1 MCGRWVIGRWFGSH
15 VFGEKRQRAAAV
27 QNLADFAHLGTRL
40 CESLRGSET
49 RGPVQAS
56 PSLNSHSHRPGKP
69 LQNQYNP
76 GMNTRAPLAAMK
88 RIKLFCLGWGLGLH
102 LLLHSAA
109 PGGAPTELL
118 RQGVVAEETGKGPD
132 EAAGLYRRAA
142 EAGEVQRV
150 ATATALYRLGEM
162 EWRAGKTNEAVG
174 TWRLLAAQYADQTNL
189 LSLIRERLPSPT
201 SPIQRPQRESAGS
214 TSNVGRPG
222 VEATPLTIAAA
233 SVGQLD
239 QLPQNQWSV
248 WLQLQGVKPPG
259 LALLEQQRDQVTQ
272 AYTTAR
278 TDLGPDHPKMREYQ
292 RSLEIL
298 AKQIAQETA
307 DVVGVLR
314 HIATPQPTEGIPGA
328 AVSPKAAPADAD
340 ADLSAEERTELERVR
355 KILRDS
361 PDVLSMRTRQE
372 NRSPF
377 EDAAERGFTK
387 VLTFL
392 ATNGIRPQGTWAL
405 SLAAQSGQLAAVQEL
420 LRLGA
425 DPNEAVDYPT
435 PLACAAAKG
444 HRRVLEALLKA
455 GATVNALGPYR
466 NHTFNYNIDGPP
478 GGTGSRTLTAV
489 HAAVFNQSRVGLEV
503 LAAAGADLN
512 LPDAAG
518 RSPLAIAV
526 REGTPEQVTFLLARG
541 VDVNRPDRAGI
552 TPLLATGNRRIQLE
566 LLAAGADPNQRFL
579 NGESPLWGAVG
590 KHDPELVKLLL
601 EKGARTDVW
610 VQENSV
616 LGQAL
621 GSESYMKAPND
632 VRRDLRTIVEML
644 LKAGAKTSPIEVRL
658 LLMCV
663 FTEDPELVALALKRG
678 EAPSVPNEETPP
690 LLAAVR
696 TSAAITALLLEAG
709 ADPNQPGTVNF
720 MPDRNTGRPPSAETA
735 FELAYR
741 QLLASAEPEGGV
753 IQLGSQ
759 DPRVFSRRFFFLS
772 PEDRRQIYDLLVAK
786 GGRRMICT
794 PGSVGFATAI
804 TNRIYPFFQQ
814 TPISVERE
822 FTLAEM
828 LDRILLRSLE
838 PGREEQSPMPWYPD
852 LAGAYIYNDLVRT
865 EPPKQTPVNLAAL
878 IETGDFGKSLR
889 LNWGDLLIVPKQ
901 PRKGD
906 TEPYVLPAEKS
917 KALGLAIRK
926 IIRLGV
932 GSEPVKAFTFEL
944 GAIVEPTSPK
954 PYGSANIYQMIRTL
968 AQWQSEHFQ
977 QKFHGRFRVVRPGE
991 PGALDRVFRFD
1002 ATLGAPG
1009 FPMAGVRNVLPPS
1022 PPPAGPVPGVPGV
1035 PVAVGRLVAPPSPRP
1050 AGSVSS
1056 AAGGEEF
1063 PDGDGFVLQDG
1074 DQVTLYP
1081 LPKP

>member
-1 MCGRWVIGRWFGSH
+1 
-15 VFGEKRQRAAAV
+15 
-27 QNLADFAHLGTRL
+27 
-40 CESLRGSET
+40 
-49 RGPVQAS
+49 
-56 PSLNSHSHRPGKP
+56 
-69 LQNQYNP
+69 
-76 GMNTRAPLAAMK
+76 MK
-88 RIKLFCLGWGLGLH
+88 RTKLFCLGWCLGLH

-150 ATATALYRLGEM
+150 ATATALYRLGEL

-201 SPIQRPQRESAGS
+201 SPNPNAQRESVGAKM
-214 TSNVGRPG
+214 SNGGRPG

-239 QLPQNQWSV
+239 QLPPDQWSV
-248 WLQLQGVKPPG
+248 WLQLQGVKPPR
-259 LALLEQQRDQVTQ
+259 LALLEQQLDQLKE
-272 AYTTAR
+272 AFNSAR
-278 TDLGPDHPKMREYQ
+278 ANLGNDHPKIQEYL
-292 RSLEIL
+292 RSLDL
-298 AKQIAQETA
+298 LPKQIAQETA
-307 DVVGVLR
+307 EVVGVLR
-314 HIATPQPTEGIPGA
+314 HIANHQPTEGVPGA
-328 AVSPKAAPADAD
+328 VVSPKAASADAD
-340 ADLSAEERTELERVR
+340 ADLSAEERAELERVR

-361 PDVLSMRTRQE
+361 PDVLSMRTGTEQ
-372 NRSPF
+372 RSPF
-377 EDAAERGFTK
+377 EAAAARGFTK

-392 ATNGIRPQGTWAL
+392 ATNGIRPQGTLAL
-405 SLAAQSGQLAAVQEL
+405 GLAAQSGQLAAVQEL

-425 DPNEAVDYPT
+425 DPNEALDYPT

-455 GATVNALGPYR
+455 GASVNALGPYR
-466 NHTFNYNIDGPP
+466 NGTFGYNIDGPP
-478 GGTGSRTLTAV
+478 GGSGSRTLAAV

-512 LPDAAG
+512 QPDAVG
-518 RSPLAIAV
+518 RTPLAIAV
-526 REGTPEQVTFLLARG
+526 RAEAADLVTFLLAHG
-541 VDVNRPDRAGI
+541 AEVNRPDSAGV
-552 TPLLATGNRRIQLE
+552 TPLLAAKNRRIQLE
-566 LLAAGADPNQRFL
+566 LLAAGADPNQRFS
-579 NGESPLWGAVG
+579 NGESPLWGAIR
-590 KHDPELVKLLL
+590 KQDPEMVKLLL
-601 EKGARTDVW
+601 EKGARTDGW
-610 VQENSV
+610 VQSNSV
-616 LGQAL
+616 LGLAL
-621 GSESYMKAPND
+621 ESESHQRAPAE
-632 VRRDLRTIVEML
+632 VRRDRRTIVEML
-644 LKAGAKTSPIEVRL
+644 LKAGAKTSSVEVRL

-663 FTEDPELVALALKRG
+663 FTEDPELVVLALKRG
-678 EAPSVPNEETPP
+678 EAPSLSNEETPP

-696 TSAAITALLLEAG
+696 TSAAITAQLLEAG
-709 ADPNQPGTVNF
+709 ADPNQPGKVSF
-720 MPDRNTGRPPSAETA
+720 IPDRYTGMRPPAETA
-735 FELAYR
+735 FEMAHR
-741 QLLASAEPEGGV
+741 QLLTPSTAEPEGGLY
-753 IQLGSQ
+753 QPGSQ
-759 DPRVFSRRFFFLS
+759 DPRVASRRFFFLS

-794 PGSVGFATAI
+794 PGAVGFATAI
-804 TNRIYPFFQQ
+804 TNRIYPLFQQ
-814 TPISVERE
+814 TPVSVERE
-822 FTLAEM
+822 FTLAEL
-828 LDRILLRSLE
+828 LDRVLLRSLE
-838 PGREEQSPMPWYPD
+838 PGQQEQTVMPWYPD

-906 TEPYVLPAEKS
+906 TEPYVLPAEKAQ
-917 KALGLAIRK
+917 ALQLAIRK
-926 IIRLGV
+926 VIRLGV
-932 GSEPVKAFTFEL
+932 GTEPAQSFTFEL
-944 GAIVEPTSPK
+944 GAIVEPKSAKSFGSTS
-954 PYGSANIYQMIRTL
+954 IYQMIRTL

-1002 ATLGAPG
+1002 ATLGSQTRSGPVLPVYGGPG
-1009 FPMAGVRNVLPPS
+1009 VPVAGVFNIPPPSLPP
-1022 PPPAGPVPGVPGV
+1022 AIPVPAVPGV
-1035 PVAVGRLVAPPSPRP
+1035 PVAVGRSLAPPSPRP
-1050 AGSVSS
+1050 AGSISS